1 MIVGV
6 PTDDFI
12 VATYA
17 PIREGLVVLANY
29 EHKPLS
35 GSDKTT
41 ERRTYYWSPP
51 STEEVKGH
59 SKG

>member
-1 MIVGV
+1 MVSV
-6 PTDDFI
+6 S
-12 VATYA
+12 
-17 PIREGLVVLANY
+17 Y
-29 EHKPLS
+29 EHKHLS
-35 GSDKTT
+35 GSDETT